1 MKLYT
6 AVLLHGEGGVALY
19 TTEAGARKARLEGD
33 GAEPIPNHY
42 PASLEVRGLS
52 SAEVWLTVAGDCGC
66 ITNILGGY
74 ATEAEAEA
82 ASSPTN
88 RAVAALEEM
97 GLSVGPM
104 RAEVADWKGAGAGA
118 GSAAAGGGGGGGAE
132 GSAAAAAATTKA
144 KGKGKG
150 KGKGK

>member
-19 TTEAGARKARLEGD
+19 TTEAGARKARREGD
-33 GAEPIPNHY
+33 GADPGHY
-42 PASLEVRGLS
+42 PAVLEVRGLS
-52 SAEVWLTVAGDCGC
+52 SPEVWLTVAGDCGC

-104 RAEVADWKGAGAGA
+104 RAEVADWPGA
-118 GSAAAGGGGGGGAE
+118 GSAAAGGGGGGAE

-144 KGKGKG
+144 KAKGKG